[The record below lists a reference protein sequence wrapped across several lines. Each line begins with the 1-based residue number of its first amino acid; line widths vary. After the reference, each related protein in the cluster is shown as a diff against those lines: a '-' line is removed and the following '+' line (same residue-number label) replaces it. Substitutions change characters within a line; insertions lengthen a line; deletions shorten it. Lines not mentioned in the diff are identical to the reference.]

1 MGHGAGKVSALGAM
15 PGSRTGRSRRR
26 SVLAGLGPGGFKP
39 AF

>member
-15 PGSRTGRSRRR
+15 SGGRTGRSRW